1 MNIKMYAAKGGTVK
15 KRLRILAI
23 TAIFAASLTACGSK
37 TTEADNKTEE
47 LTEVTTEE
55 QEITDEEEKIAD
67 KATEAIMDEI
77 KKITEEA
84 QTTDNANT
92 GSK

>member
-1 MNIKMYAAKGGTVK
+1 MK

-55 QEITDEEEKIAD
+55 LKELVAKYKAYYKKTFNEEFPTDPRVQLM
-67 KATEAIMDEI
+67 EAV
-77 KKITEEA
+77 A
-84 QTTDNANT
+84 AVFR
-92 GSK
+92 S